1 MSSSGHPSGEKEVK
15 ARVEYIKL
23 PMSRNK
29 AHKKSAK
36 SRSSRKYWSMD
47 IITFK
52 LPPELNSKLEK
63 VAAYE
68 KKIAKSKL
76 IRMAIIKYLEDIQ

>member
-36 SRSSRKYWSMD
+36 SRSSRKHWSMD

-63 VAAYE
+63 VAYE
-68 KKIAKSKL
+68 KKITKSKL
-76 IRMAIIKYLEDIQ
+76 IRMAIIKYLEEIQ